1 MDDLNADNYN
11 VSEIFTLMDVNIYE
25 FSEIYDKMDA
35 YIEKYSDENN
45 LPMAYF
51 ITQLRVKVTDFQE
64 KNTYGTTQS
73 INYEISSNGS
83 DDYRDDY
90 QDDDFEEEI
99 NTIQSDIENDEN
111 GVIRGIDTRDDD
123 DDAYTE
129 IVSNDS
135 IYDRIN
141 NVNDD
146 NDEGVATYE
155 NVDDSSSMRATE
167 QSDVYQVTNGTANVI
182 DGNIVD
188 NEPPFSRVNQGV
200 TNIVQKTLIFDSK
213 YRSVYEP
220 VNDYLINFAEPIT
233 NVLSLKLNFFQMS
246 YSIYNI
252 DGVNNTNVLY
262 FTETDISATIHKIEL
277 DSGLYRTEQ
286 SLIEALNDK
295 CSSYFGTLPQFQDI
309 SSSNVVNFS
318 YSAFTGKTT
327 VRMINRIR
335 YITFFD
341 TNNNTVNNKISFN
354 LGYFLGFRK
363 LFRNTTLGIGYYVS
377 LPETYSQNDEINID
391 DEVVIDAND
400 PSYNSVTGESIVDI
414 NHPKYLILSLDDF
427 NQNRLNQNL
436 IQATD
441 GTDNTEPRLNIL
453 RCGPSDEVTTRN
465 LIIPTNPRT
474 KTLASIYFTNET
486 ITNNINELNKQK
498 VRNYPIAIPD
508 TFAELPINGD
518 PVLGRIIE
526 SRGSDNFVSVRRYFS
541 PVDINRLRI
550 RLFDERGN
558 LVNLNENDYTF
569 SVRMDTSYD
578 VKSLENY

>member
-213 YRSVYEP
+213 YR
-220 VNDYLINFAEPIT
+220 
-233 NVLSLKLNFFQMS
+233 MS
-246 YSIYNI
+246 RH
-252 DGVNNTNVLY
+252 
-262 FTETDISATIHKIEL
+262 A
-277 DSGLYRTEQ
+277 
-286 SLIEALNDK
+286 
-295 CSSYFGTLPQFQDI
+295 
-309 SSSNVVNFS
+309 
-318 YSAFTGKTT
+318 
-327 VRMINRIR
+327 
-335 YITFFD
+335 
-341 TNNNTVNNKISFN
+341 N
-354 LGYFLGFRK
+354 L
-363 LFRNTTLGIGYYVS
+363 
-377 LPETYSQNDEINID
+377 
-391 DEVVIDAND
+391 
-400 PSYNSVTGESIVDI
+400 
-414 NHPKYLILSLDDF
+414 
-427 NQNRLNQNL
+427 
-436 IQATD
+436 
-441 GTDNTEPRLNIL
+441 
-453 RCGPSDEVTTRN
+453 
-465 LIIPTNPRT
+465 
-474 KTLASIYFTNET
+474 
-486 ITNNINELNKQK
+486 
-498 VRNYPIAIPD
+498 
-508 TFAELPINGD
+508 
-518 PVLGRIIE
+518 
-526 SRGSDNFVSVRRYFS
+526 
-541 PVDINRLRI
+541 
-550 RLFDERGN
+550 
-558 LVNLNENDYTF
+558 
-569 SVRMDTSYD
+569 
-578 VKSLENY
+578 